1 MPHHLLMEVL
11 IRIPSIIDLFRC
23 KSICKLWLSFVE
35 HEPDFIGRFI
45 LQSVR
50 GRNEHEEDKQLIRV
64 DWNPMELVMLTPT
77 SYCFDASQFSLDFLP
92 IFDDGDLYDRSLSY
106 TVVDSSNGLLLCMRT
121 FGFTERYCIC
131 NPITKQWFQLPL
143 VPPCSHDHEFQVG
156 FFSDPFYHV
165 NYDDHSIVVNHQFGV
180 KVVRLNYTRYNEDD
194 SVTSL
199 DVEMFSSQTGCWT
212 TFTLEFPEHVTGKL
226 DPFDHGPMVP
236 YNEMLYWIVDE
247 GY

>member
-1 MPHHLLMEVL
+1 MEVL

-23 KSICKLWLSFVE
+23 KSICKLWLS
-35 HEPDFIGRFI
+35 
-45 LQSVR
+45 
-50 GRNEHEEDKQLIRV
+50 
-64 DWNPMELVMLTPT
+64 
-77 SYCFDASQFSLDFLP
+77 Y
-92 IFDDGDLYDRSLSY
+92 GDLYDRSLSY